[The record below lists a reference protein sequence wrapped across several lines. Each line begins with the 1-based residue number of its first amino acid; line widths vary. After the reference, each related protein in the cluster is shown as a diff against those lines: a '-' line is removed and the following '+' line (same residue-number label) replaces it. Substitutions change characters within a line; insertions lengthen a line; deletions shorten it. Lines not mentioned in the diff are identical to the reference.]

1 MFDFALSKINMLIF
15 VTAIAVVVIF
25 FTNTLNDTLKTRQ
38 SYELAFKIGKEIKTV
53 IDSDSY
59 CSIKFIE
66 VPKTIRIREGS
77 NLSGITY
84 KLGLKS
90 YTQFENQSLIIYLT
104 DLKEKNILG
113 AYNLDYNGTINF
125 FSSEY
130 SNTEYRFNDESQEE
144 IVYYPREENSNTTSL
159 LILKNIENNE
169 NNYFVIPCEKKY
181 GEYSCKGY
189 VCQENNDIKDFSCLN
204 DFCSTSMEVN
214 NT

>member
-25 FTNTLNDTLKTRQ
+25 FMNTLNDTLKTRQ

-84 KLGLKS
+84 KLGFKS
-90 YTQFENQSLIIYLT
+90 YRQFDNQSLIIYLT

-130 SNTEYRFNDESQEE
+130 NNTEYRFNDDGQEE

-159 LILKNIENNE
+159 LILKNIKNNE

-181 GEYSCKGY
+181 GEYSCKKY
-189 VCQENNDIKDFSCLN
+189 VCQGNDDIKDFSCLT
-204 DFCSTSMEVN
+204 DFCSTSLEE
-214 NT
+214 NTI